1 MVSKRVPQD
10 HPMRPY
16 YLAWAYI
23 SINAWFWSSVFHT
36 RDAPWTEKM
45 DYFSAASAIMYALY
59 LVVLRTFHLYAGS
72 GPQPTVSPPV
82 PHRALKPWAI
92 TCIIT
97 YIGHVTYLS
106 VLPRFDYTYN
116 MAFNLAL
123 GLTHNI
129 LWAIYSLPSSR
140 SLLPRFPFRP
150 KAYRPTFVSK
160 AFIFVLLTTAATA
173 LELFDFP
180 PWMFIVDAHALWHL
194 STVPITKFWYDF
206 LVEDALDEG
215 WRPQKA

>member
-1 MVSKRVPQD
+1 
-10 HPMRPY
+10 
-16 YLAWAYI
+16 
-23 SINAWFWSSVFHT
+23 
-36 RDAPWTEKM
+36 
-45 DYFSAASAIMYALY
+45 MYALY
-59 LVVLRTFHLYAGS
+59 SIVVRTFHLYASS
-72 GPQPTVSPPV
+72 GPGPKVSPTAPHPST
-82 PHRALKPWAI
+82 PHRALKLWAI
-92 TCIIT
+92 ACLIT
-97 YIGHVTYLS
+97 YIGHVTYLTI
-106 VLPRFDYTYN
+106 LPRFDYTYN

-129 LWAIYSLPSSR
+129 LWVIYSLPSSR

-160 AFIFVLLTTAATA
+160 AFLFVLLTTAATA

>member
-1 MVSKRVPQD
+1 MPVTDDETPGPD
-10 HPMRPY
+10 LP
-16 YLAWAYI
+16 L
-23 SINAWFWSSVFHT
+23 
-36 RDAPWTEKM
+36 TEKL

-59 LVVLRTFHLYAGS
+59 AVVIRTFHLHTSTGS
-72 GPQPTVSPPV
+72 STISSPAT

-92 TCIIT
+92 TCLIT

-106 VLPRFDYTYN
+106 ILPRFDYSYN

-123 GLTHNI
+123 GLTHNL
-129 LWAIYSLPSSR
+129 LWIVYSLPSSH

-150 KAYRPTFVSK
+150 KTYRPAFVNK
-160 AFIFVLLTTAATA
+160 AFVFVLFTTAATA

-180 PWMFIVDAHALWHL
+180 PWMFIVDAHSLWHL

-206 LVEDALDEG
+206 LVEDALDDG
-215 WRPQKA
+215 WRLQKG